1 MLHLSETRR
10 FLQISSFW
18 EERCALISQLS
29 SAFWLAKYLKRV
41 TEMLRPFPYGNA
53 VSRRDETKTVKP
65 IIKEVFVAFSEDIVT
80 DYNDSY
86 GLFTCCATPPK
97 HNTMSAFVIVEMPNK
112 R

>member
-18 EERCALISQLS
+18 EERCALIGQLS

-53 VSRRDETKTVKP
+53 VSRRDETKTVNWCHWW
-65 IIKEVFVAFSEDIVT
+65 ITEQFDMIQHEV
-80 DYNDSY
+80 
-86 GLFTCCATPPK
+86 
-97 HNTMSAFVIVEMPNK
+97 
-112 R
+112 